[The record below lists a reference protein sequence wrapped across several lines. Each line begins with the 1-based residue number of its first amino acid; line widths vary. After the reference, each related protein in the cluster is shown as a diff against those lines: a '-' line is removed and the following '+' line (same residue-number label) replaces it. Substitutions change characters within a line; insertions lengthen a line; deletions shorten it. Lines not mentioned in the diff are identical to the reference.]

1 MSQFYDEMAAMVLD
15 LITQYGQPFQLREE
29 KPGIYNPATGK
40 TDSPSVKTQTAQA
53 VMSDYK
59 PAEFENSTLL
69 QRGDKRLKVA
79 AKGMPWVPSLAT
91 KVSAN
96 NGKTWAVIAITETN
110 PAGTP
115 LVYELQVRP

>member
-1 MSQFYDEMAAMVLD
+1 MSQFYDEMAAMALD
-15 LITQYGQPFQLREE
+15 LISQYGQPVQLREE
-29 KPGIYNPATGK
+29 KPGAYNPATGK
-40 TDSPSVKTQTAQA
+40 TDPPSVKTQTAQA

-96 NGKTWAVIAITETN
+96 GETWAVIAITETN